1 MRRKGARRR
10 AAFKPPP
17 HTPWSQ
23 PH

>member
-23 PH
+23 PR

>member
-1 MRRKGARRR
+1 LRRKGARRR

-23 PH
+23 PR